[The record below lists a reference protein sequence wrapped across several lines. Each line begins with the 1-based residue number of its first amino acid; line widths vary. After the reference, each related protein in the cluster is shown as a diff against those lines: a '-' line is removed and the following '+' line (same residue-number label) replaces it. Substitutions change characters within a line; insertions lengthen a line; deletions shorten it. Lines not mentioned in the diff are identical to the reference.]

1 MRFVETTLPANADIG
16 RAAWFEEG
24 FRHGETDAG
33 GVARDEGVF
42 LGLFVESRGTRSCGL
57 TAGQRRHEAEGEEAL
72 DTVVGADRIGHH
84 EAELA

>member
-42 LGLFVESRGTRSCGL
+42 LDVHARPAVRA
-57 TAGQRRHEAEGEEAL
+57 AGYPT
-72 DTVVGADRIGHH
+72 D
-84 EAELA
+84 

>member
-42 LGLFVESRGTRSCGL
+42 L
-57 TAGQRRHEAEGEEAL
+57 
-72 DTVVGADRIGHH
+72 D
-84 EAELA
+84 